1 MTTAQTVQLLDANN
15 NNISPA
21 VCIDSIYYEGTVG
34 SNPYRFALREKFIVG
49 SNLDNPII
57 DLKPDIPGS
66 TEQNIYVPYI
76 FSEKNNNAT
85 SVWKLSAGAYD
96 IAPDVSRYIIATFKN
111 EYATKKDVSSNF
123 LDLAG
128 HNIMTGD
135 ISMGSRMRISSTGLS
150 DVVGNNSLTLED
162 TGVNL
167 TSSHKTTI
175 SATSVYIS
183 GTAEVSIGST
193 DADSNT
199 HIHGYDMLLQSQ
211 TDVSIG
217 AGQSLS
223 LLADNRNVT
232 IDSLNGNIVLNSSH
246 GNDNNNIQFIAKNI
260 KFNDATFIPPTST
273 DAQKHRIL
281 SVSDGGV
288 SGGAI
293 TMSWDEMGGMKLL
306 NFGREGSTGKFEFV
320 ETAEQNKLSGACVS
334 FIGGNRFTT
343 IGPEDV
349 KDISI
354 ASIGGCTLD
363 GSVN

>member
-34 SNPYRFALREKFIVG
+34 SNPYRFALREKFVVG
-49 SNLDNPII
+49 SNLDVPVI
-57 DLKPDIPGS
+57 DLKPNIPVS

-76 FSEKNNNAT
+76 FSEKTNNAP

-111 EYATKKDVSSNF
+111 EYATKEELNSSF
-123 LDLAG
+123 LDLKG
-128 HNIMTGD
+128 RNVMTGD
-135 ISMGSRMRISSTGLS
+135 ISMGNRMCISSTGLS
-150 DVVGNNSLTLED
+150 DVVGNNSLTLDD

-193 DADSNT
+193 DAGSNP

-232 IDSLNGNIVLNSSH
+232 IDTLNGNIVLNSSH
-246 GNDNNNIQFIAKNI
+246 GNANNNIQFIAKNI

-273 DAQKHRIL
+273 DA
-281 SVSDGGV
+281 
-288 SGGAI
+288 
-293 TMSWDEMGGMKLL
+293 
-306 NFGREGSTGKFEFV
+306 
-320 ETAEQNKLSGACVS
+320 
-334 FIGGNRFTT
+334 
-343 IGPEDV
+343 
-349 KDISI
+349 
-354 ASIGGCTLD
+354 
-363 GSVN
+363 

>member
-111 EYATKKDVSSNF
+111 EYATKEELNSSF
-123 LDLAG
+123 LDLKG
-128 HNIMTGD
+128 RNVMTGD
-135 ISMGSRMRISSTGLS
+135 ISMGNRMRISSTGFT
-150 DVVGNNSLTLED
+150 DVVGNNSLSMND
-162 TGVNL
+162 TGISLN
-167 TSSHKTTI
+167 SSHKTEI
-175 SATSVYIS
+175 NGATVCI
-183 GTAEVSIGST
+183 GGKTEVSIGST
-193 DADSNT
+193 EPGIGT

-223 LLADNRNVT
+223 LLADRSNVT
-232 IDSLNGNIVLNSSH
+232 IDTLNGNIVLNSSH
-246 GNDNNNIQFIAKNI
+246 GNANNNIQFIAKNI

-306 NFGREGSTGKFEFV
+306 NFGREGSTGEFVFV